1 MIQCV
6 ELHCKIIQCVLN
18 CTVTWHSV
26 SITETECVYC
36 VARCGSLHIS
46 IQTTGFRMFNLCP
59 IIRIK
64 FMQSVFVKATFNWD
78 LCAVEGP
85 VSADSPRHGN
95 WYKQD
100 SRLEVPALGLGRQI
114 IRLRATVWQILRCE
128 KGRFSPCLQ
137 GDNVQHI
144 PLKCSEMETGE
155 MNLYAASGSMCM
167 KMQLLETSNLYR
179 CNRKLWNATC
189 WEKVRLYVTGKPRT
203 CT

>member
-1 MIQCV
+1 M
-6 ELHCKIIQCVLN
+6 
-18 CTVTWHSV
+18 
-26 SITETECVYC
+26 
-36 VARCGSLHIS
+36 
-46 IQTTGFRMFNLCP
+46 
-59 IIRIK
+59 
-64 FMQSVFVKATFNWD
+64 
-78 LCAVEGP
+78 EGP

-100 SRLEVPALGLGRQI
+100 STLEAPALALGRQI
-114 IRLRATVWQILRCE
+114 IRLRARVWQILRCE

-179 CNRKLWNATC
+179 FNRKLWNTTEYIATTVVSKKLSQ
-189 WEKVRLYVTGKPRT
+189 WDTSLYVRLLEFCAEKKFDSTLLASQGHVPSKWRWGIPKAQTQ
-203 CT
+203 